1 MARLAKLW
9 SPMPTPS
16 DERMAKLK
24 AAINQCRDGDVHALS
39 GLEISTAE
47 LTTISALAKP
57 TVMPLPTTW
66 RNYSSDQWTNRL
78 CSSALNMKSAPAAMQ
93 GATRANRLQPI
104 TDWRNP

>member
-1 MARLAKLW
+1 MERLGRHNQGKTTQNVLAHVARAKDA
-9 SPMPTPS
+9 PT
-16 DERMAKLK
+16 
-24 AAINQCRDGDVHALS
+24 
-39 GLEISTAE
+39 TAE